1 MSRERILPTEPA
13 PQPEDSLA
21 QMPGPRFIAGW
32 KAMVGEPPATML
44 EDRSEM
50 IRVLAESTP
59 IVPLEGM
66 DVSVEGDQDENT

>member
-1 MSRERILPTEPA
+1 
-13 PQPEDSLA
+13 
-21 QMPGPRFIAGW
+21 
-32 KAMVGEPPATML
+32 MVGEPPATML